1 MIAAVTPNDIVHR
14 TLQSGDFSL
23 SEVVLQ
29 TWATA
34 MDIQVPYNVERMVL
48 MACDLDT
55 ARVGA
60 LMKEFDAETKTSIPT
75 DILDIIRKVV
85 VDSKCVHNEEMIE
98 TLSRCYKENEYILC
112 STLTGSLSSPRYGHT
127 CCPPPPCG

>member
-1 MIAAVTPNDIVHR
+1 
-14 TLQSGDFSL
+14 
-23 SEVVLQ
+23 
-29 TWATA
+29 
-34 MDIQVPYNVERMVL
+34 MVL
-48 MACDLDT
+48 MACGLDT

-60 LMKEFDAETKTSIPT
+60 LMKEFDAETKTSIPA

-112 STLTGSLSSPRYGHT
+112 PHT
-127 CCPPPPCG
+127 AVGVAYHYAQDKQEYPQVYCRKKW